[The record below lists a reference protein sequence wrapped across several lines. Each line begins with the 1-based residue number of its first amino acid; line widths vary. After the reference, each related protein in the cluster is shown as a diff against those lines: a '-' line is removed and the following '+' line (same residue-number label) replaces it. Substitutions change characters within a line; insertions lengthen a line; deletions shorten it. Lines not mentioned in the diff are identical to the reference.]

1 MNKAAWSG
9 LILCMS
15 LSAGAQAQI
24 KWDMATPYSDQN
36 FHTQNI
42 RMFADDIKKAS
53 NGRLEIDVRSGGS
66 MFKMP
71 EIKRAVQT
79 GQIQLGEI
87 LLSAYANEDPMFEV
101 DTIPFLIQGYDQAR
115 TLHKISKPYIDDRL
129 RKSRLVPLFYVAW
142 PGQGIMSKGDFKRL
156 EDMKGSKFRAS
167 SPTTAKLATMAGAVP
182 AIIQS
187 QEIAQAFSNGA
198 VDSTMTSIATVVE
211 LQAWDF
217 SKNFYDV
224 RAMHSRDVVFA
235 NQKAFDSLPDDLK
248 QIVLDAAARAEVR
261 GWEMSAQVSQ
271 VAAEKSKASGM
282 NVQNV
287 DPAFNAQLQKIGQQM
302 AEEWLQKAGPQG
314 QELLKSLN
322 ASK

>member
-1 MNKAAWSG
+1 MKRLSVTVALMAAAFG
-9 LILCMS
+9 
-15 LSAGAQAQI
+15 AGAQGTI

-42 RMFADDIKKAS
+42 RLFAEDVKKAS
-53 NGRLEIDVRSGGS
+53 GGRLEIDVRSGGS

-79 GQIQLGEI
+79 GQIQVGEI

-101 DTIPFLIQGYDQAR
+101 DTIPFLIQGYDQAKR
-115 TLHKISKPYIDDRL
+115 LHEITKPYLNARL
-129 RKSRLVPLFYVAW
+129 EKSRLVPLFYVAW
-142 PGQGIMSKGDFKRL
+142 PGQGIMSKGDFNKL
-156 EDMKGSKFRAS
+156 DDMKGSKFRAS
-167 SPTTAKLATMAGAVP
+167 SPTTAKLATLAGATP

-187 QEIAQAFSNGA
+187 QEIAQAFSTGA

-235 NQKAFDSLPDDLK
+235 NKKAFDSLPADLR
-248 QIVLDAAARAEVR
+248 QIVLDASARAEIR
-261 GWEMSAQVSQ
+261 GWEMSAEISRVAVEKALSRGMKVQQVDAQ
-271 VAAEKSKASGM
+271 
-282 NVQNV
+282 
-287 DPAFNAQLQKIGQQM
+287 FNDQFRAIGKKM
-302 AEEWLQKAGPQG
+302 ADEWVQKAGEDG
-314 QELLKSLN
+314 QKVLKALAAQN
-322 ASK
+322 